1 MPERTVLLTSA
12 ALRLLSRRPTTK
24 VEHTILWYL
33 VMHLPPS
40 GEVLSLRA
48 LSAQL
53 HVADSNVNVAMRAL
67 CERGFLLRG
76 PKSGRSWHYRL
87 NPAQFRIIS

>member
-24 VEHTILWYL
+24 VEHTILWHL

-48 LSAQL
+48 LSTQL
-53 HVADSNVNVAMRAL
+53 RIADSNVNVAMRTL

-76 PKSGRSWHYRL
+76 AKIGRSWHYRL